1 MSKGQFPGSSNFHFY
16 TCTDSSDPFLLDSIQ
31 VYVISSIHT
40 LIVTKIK
47 VKIKKWI
54 VWFQE
59 VWSFNLALINYRDSP
74 MILVFHF
81 HPSAQVSISEW
92 HFLCLC
98 KWFSHLYIFFFSLV
112 LKFNFEWAES
122 IFYDP
127 TTLTVVW
134 WQGHPPLTR
143 SIRVFSLLKTKA
155 LVVHLN
161 QLNKFL

>member
-1 MSKGQFPGSSNFHFY
+1 MSKGQFPGSSNFRFC
-16 TCTDSSDPFLLDSIQ
+16 TCTDSSDPLFWIQ
-31 VYVISSIHT
+31 FKCMLYHQST
-40 LIVTKIK
+40 LIVMKIK

-59 VWSFNLALINYRDSP
+59 VWSSNLAMINYRDSP
-74 MILVFHF
+74 MVLVFHF

-98 KWFSHLYIFFFSLV
+98 KWFSHLYIFFSSLV
-112 LKFNFEWAES
+112 LKFNLEWAES

-127 TTLTVVW
+127 TTLAVVW
-134 WQGHPPLTR
+134 WQGHPLLTR